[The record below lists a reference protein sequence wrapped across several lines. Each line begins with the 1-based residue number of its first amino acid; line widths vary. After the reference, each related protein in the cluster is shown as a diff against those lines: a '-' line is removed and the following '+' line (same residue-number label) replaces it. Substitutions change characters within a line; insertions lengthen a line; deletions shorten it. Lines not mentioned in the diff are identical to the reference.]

1 MSNVKCEDVKCLL
14 RDRIDD
20 DLAYAMLCLNIVKE
34 IINVHF
40 VFHGCVGWYYI
51 TSLSLQSM
59 MVTRCYDGGDC
70 NQGMFVICWLLDC
83 SAGWTVTDRL
93 DVSCAAKYDFTG
105 RRHINHLFDVWTFT
119 DKIKRLPSLQLVR
132 NLLKDPVSLILAL
145 K

>member
-1 MSNVKCEDVKCLL
+1 
-14 RDRIDD
+14 
-20 DLAYAMLCLNIVKE
+20 MLVG
-34 IINVHF
+34 IN
-40 VFHGCVGWYYI
+40 I